1 MSINL
6 NDKYKLEEQQ
16 MLKNLTAVVTG
27 SGNGIGKA
35 TALALARHGAYVI
48 VNDLYPDVS
57 ENVVDEIK
65 SEGGQ
70 GYAWPHDV
78 TNEDT
83 IQALKETIK
92 KTTAKLH
99 ILVNC
104 VGGGPGAAV
113 NFLDLTLSDWNTE
126 ISLNLNS
133 AFYCCKAAIPLM
145 LKSNYGRII
154 NIASTAGLRGGG
166 QLGKS
171 SYSAVKAGVIGL
183 TKGIA
188 REFAT
193 QGICAVAVAP
203 CYHQTPGVA
212 DFAERK
218 QEVLATIPMKVPGN
232 PADLAE
238 IISFIASKHTKFM
251 TGAVITVDGGF
262 SMH

>member
-1 MSINL
+1 
-6 NDKYKLEEQQ
+6 
-16 MLKNLTAVVTG
+16 MLQNLTAVVTG

-48 VNDLYPDVS
+48 VNDIYYEVAQ
-57 ENVVDEIK
+57 NVVDEIK
-65 SEGGQ
+65 SGGGQ
-70 GYAWPHDV
+70 ASAWIHDV

-83 IQALKETIK
+83 IQSLKETIT
-92 KTTAKLH
+92 KTTSTFH
-99 ILVNC
+99 ILVNNT
-104 VGGGPGAAV
+104 GGGPGAAV
-113 NFLDLTLSDWNTE
+113 DFLDLSLSDWNTQ
-126 ISLNLNS
+126 ISRNLNS
-133 AFYCCKAAIPLM
+133 TFYCCKAAIPLM
-145 LKSNYGRII
+145 LESNYGRII

-212 DFAERK
+212 DSAERK
-218 QEVLATIPMKVPGN
+218 QEVLATIPMKVAGN
-232 PADLAE
+232 PTDLAE
-238 IISFIASKHTKFM
+238 IIAFIASQHTKFM
-251 TGAVITVDGGF
+251 TGAVIAVDGGF